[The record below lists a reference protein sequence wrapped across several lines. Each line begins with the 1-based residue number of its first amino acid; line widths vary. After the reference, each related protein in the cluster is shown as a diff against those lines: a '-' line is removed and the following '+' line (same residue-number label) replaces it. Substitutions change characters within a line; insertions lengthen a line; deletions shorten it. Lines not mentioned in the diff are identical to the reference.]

1 MKRFIRPSAAA
12 LCCMMIMAC
21 NNVDDSRESSSNTGP
36 EKQSL
41 PSPQRGNSGA
51 VPATGESANSVG
63 NTNAPVV
70 TNSFYATAARGG
82 MAEVELSKVA
92 QTKASNSEVKKFA
105 QMMVAD
111 HTKANAELKSVAG
124 KKSVDLPAD
133 LATADRA
140 ALEELN
146 GLSGAQFDRTY
157 VNAMVDAH
165 ETDVQLFEDQ
175 AGDDSDPEAKAF
187 AAKTLPTLQKHL
199 EMIKGIQSRLQ

>member
-1 MKRFIRPSAAA
+1 MKRLIFTAAAA
-12 LCCMMIMAC
+12 LCCMIPIAC
-21 NNVDDSRESSSNTGP
+21 NNVDNSRESSPNTGP

-41 PSPQRGNSGA
+41 PSPERGNSGA
-51 VPATGESANSVG
+51 VPATGESANTLG
-63 NTNAPVV
+63 NSNAGTI

-82 MAEVELSKVA
+82 TAEVELSKAA
-92 QTKASNSEVKKFA
+92 QAKASNAEVKKFA

-124 KKSVDLPAD
+124 KKNVDLPTD

-157 VNAMVDAH
+157 VDAMVDAH

-175 AGDDSDPEAKAF
+175 AGDDTDPEAKAF
-187 AAKTLPTLQKHL
+187 AAKTLPTLRKHL
-199 EMIKGIQSRLQ
+199 ETIKGIQSRLQ